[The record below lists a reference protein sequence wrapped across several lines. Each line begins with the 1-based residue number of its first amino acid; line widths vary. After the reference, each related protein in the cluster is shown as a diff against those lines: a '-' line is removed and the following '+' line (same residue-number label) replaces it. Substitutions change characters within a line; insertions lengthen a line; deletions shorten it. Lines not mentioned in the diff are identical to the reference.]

1 MSEISTLALA
11 LKKNKTTVTELK
23 AAIERELNE
32 AMSEIDALIRHTEN
46 LETILKEKWQITEN
60 KEKIIS
66 DLEIEITNFEGAKAQ
81 VETQITNRNEEL
93 LGLGR
98 EKDNLQSQLEQK
110 QIDLDGA
117 KRKLDQL
124 TQDTKDQQELIT
136 NLKGDLE
143 NVKNEHEKSIAD
155 LRVAYENENMRLSQ
169 IHSQHKALRFN
180 MPLTACAFRTA
191 PTWTH
196 PGCHHM
202 VPFLD
207 RRYTRPNIFNHARG
221 LVTKHQRQRKLEAP
235 YYEVKVRV
243 TETGISSLDQNLI
256 VLWWRQFNFFNAYWL
271 IIFS

>member
-1 MSEISTLALA
+1 MSEVSTLALA

-46 LETILKEKWQITEN
+46 LETTLKEKWQITEN

-66 DLEIEITNFEGAKAQ
+66 DLEIEITNFEGEKAQ
-81 VETQITNRNEEL
+81 VETQITNRKEEL

-136 NLKGDLE
+136 KLKGDLE
-143 NVKNEHEKSIAD
+143 NVRSEHEKAIAD
-155 LRVAYENENMRLSQ
+155 LRVAYDNENMRLSQ
-169 IHSQHKALRFN
+169 IHAQHKALRFLLQEKIIK
-180 MPLTACAFRTA
+180 MPELAVIESMVGKQSLTVDYLQKTTLSKASLIESVVT
-191 PTWTH
+191 
-196 PGCHHM
+196 
-202 VPFLD
+202 
-207 RRYTRPNIFNHARG
+207 G
-221 LVTKHQRQRKLEAP
+221 LVKRGVLDYNPASGEIT
-235 YYEVKVRV
+235 VKKEIK
-243 TETGISSLDQNLI
+243 T
-256 VLWWRQFNFFNAYWL
+256 
-271 IIFS
+271 

>member
-117 KRKLDQL
+117 KRKLEQL

-136 NLKGDLE
+136 KLKGDLE
-143 NVKNEHEKSIAD
+143 NVKSEHEKSIAD
-155 LRVAYENENMRLSQ
+155 LRVAYDNENMRLSQ
-169 IHSQHKALRFN
+169 IHSQHKALRFLLQEKIIK
-180 MPLTACAFRTA
+180 MPELAVIESMVGKQSLTVDYLQKTTLSKASLIESVVTGLAKR
-191 PTWTH
+191 
-196 PGCHHM
+196 G
-202 VPFLD
+202 VLD
-207 RRYTRPNIFNHARG
+207 YNPASGEIT
-221 LVTKHQRQRKLEAP
+221 
-235 YYEVKVRV
+235 VKKEIK
-243 TETGISSLDQNLI
+243 T
-256 VLWWRQFNFFNAYWL
+256 
-271 IIFS
+271 